1 MKNNKV
7 MLSILIFSLSV
18 LAACLALFFRSAG
31 CGSDSGFTTGER
43 TITSNGTERV
53 YYLELPKDYNSNTTY
68 SLVFGFHGMG
78 GDYTSFTE
86 GSSYNLQSAMGEE
99 AILVYPNALPD
110 DSDVTKWD
118 DFDLDFFD
126 DLLAEI
132 KANLCFD
139 TRKVFALG
147 HSAGAGFTHEL
158 GCQRGNELR
167 AIAPV
172 AGGLS
177 SDYSECIGQVAVIQI
192 HGGNDTI
199 TPPGMIKPTR
209 DYWIAINSC
218 KKEETS
224 EGVDSSC
231 DAYGGCDTDF
241 PVQYCEH
248 NGGHEWP
255 TFASDAIWNFFKNL
269 PESAPSDEPGDGN
282 VENLG
287 AGIANFKIHY
297 PSDFEGEPEILSLA
311 LYPYDTTPPIY
322 VAPSY
327 ALNFNFS
334 PGEYQFG
341 EVTEYNNVEINMSGV
356 DYGDYTIIVV
366 VYVVGS
372 SYPIPTTGVDYQG
385 LQNITIN
392 SDTITVDTPF
402 ELEFVES
409 F

>member
-1 MKNNKV
+1 MKINKV
-7 MLSILIFSLSV
+7 VLCILV
-18 LAACLALFFRSAG
+18 LFIIAIVACLALFFRSSG
-31 CGSDSGFTTGER
+31 CGSGSGFTTGER
-43 TITSNGTERV
+43 TVTSNGTERV

-68 SLVFGFHGMG
+68 SLVFGFHGLG

-110 DSDVTKWD
+110 DNDVTKWD
-118 DFDLDFFD
+118 DSDLDFFD
-126 DLLAEI
+126 DLLAEL

-147 HSAGAGFTHEL
+147 HSAGGGFTHEL
-158 GCQRGNELR
+158 GCQRGDKLR

-192 HGGNDTI
+192 HGGNDTV

-209 DYWIAINSC
+209 DYWMAINGC

-231 DAYGGCDTDF
+231 DAYGDCDTDF

-248 NGGHEWP
+248 SGGHEWP
-255 TFASDAIWNFFKNL
+255 DFASDAIWYFFENL
-269 PESAPSDEPGDGN
+269 PETAPSDEPGDGD

-287 AGIANFKIHY
+287 AGTANFKINY
-297 PSDFEGEPEILSLA
+297 PSNFEGVPEKLALS
-311 LYPYDTTPPIY
+311 LYPYGTTPPVY

-327 ALNFNFS
+327 ILS
-334 PGEYQFG
+334 SDVPLGEIVFG
-341 EVTEYNNVEINMSGV
+341 EITEYNNVKIIMSGV
-356 DYGDYTIIVV
+356 DYGDYSFTVV
-366 VYVVGS
+366 VYVEGS
-372 SYPIPTTGVDYQG
+372 GYPIPTTGVDYQG
-385 LQNITIN
+385 FQDITIE

-402 ELEFVES
+402 ELDFVDS